1 MSYTNIKMNKKQ
13 LLAAELFSYSYD
25 NYADHLEVGNER
37 FTKLMPEFYEIL
49 ERSQIENWPKKKIA
63 KELEI
68 EEDIVEQWIDRLK
81 IAKEIIFAK
90 NVSESFRFAV
100 KDTIKRAVDEG
111 LDSDEK
117 IEDLVIQICYR
128 SADFGYLLNLE
139 KRQLCDYSKW
149 LRRDRDVDY
158 SRVGLP
164 NLD

>member
-1 MSYTNIKMNKKQ
+1 MSCNNIKMNKKQ
-13 LLAAELFSYSYD
+13 LLAAELFNYSYD

-68 EEDIVEQWIDRLK
+68 EEDTVEYWIHRLK
-81 IAKEIIFAK
+81 TAKEIIFAK
-90 NVSESFRFAV
+90 NASESFRFAV

-139 KRQLCDYSKW
+139 KKQLYDYSRW